1 MDNPDLLEA
10 LKKGLKGELDSVT
23 VYTEAATRAT
33 GEVAAFF
40 KERAEEEKR
49 HYNWLLTYYKE
60 TLQGKVPHYNIAS
73 DVYAMDQK
81 SEIMTPQ
88 FLKRLGENQ
97 HLVTAISTA
106 TLLEFTAMGFYR
118 AAADGAPNEAL
129 RDFFLKLS
137 AWEEGHYNEFL
148 RLQDETAQ
156 YWFDVQR
163 FEPF

>member
-1 MDNPDLLEA
+1 MDNSKLLEA
-10 LKKGLKGELDSVT
+10 FKKGLKGELDSVT
-23 VYTEAATRAT
+23 VYTEAADRAS
-33 GEVAAFF
+33 GDVAAFF
-40 KERAEEEKR
+40 KERAEEEKK
-49 HYNWLLTYYKE
+49 HYNWLLAYYKD
-60 TLQGKVPHYNIAS
+60 TLQGKVPNYTIAS
-73 DVYAMDQK
+73 DVYAIDQK
-81 SEIMTPQ
+81 SGIMTPQ

-118 AAADGAPNEAL
+118 DAADGAPNERL
-129 RDFFLKLS
+129 RDFFLMLS
-137 AWEEGHYNEFL
+137 RWEEGHYNEFL

>member
-1 MDNPDLLEA
+1 MDNSGLLDA

-33 GEVAAFF
+33 GEVSAFF

-49 HYNWLLTYYKE
+49 HYNWLLTYYKD
-60 TLQGKVPHYNIAS
+60 TLQGKLPNYNITS
-73 DVYAMDQK
+73 EVYAMDQK
-81 SEIMTPQ
+81 SDIMTPQ

-118 AAADGAPNEAL
+118 SAADGAPNEKL
-129 RDFFLKLS
+129 REFFLMLS
-137 AWEEGHYNEFL
+137 RWEEGHYNEFL
-148 RLQDETAQ
+148 RLQDETTQ